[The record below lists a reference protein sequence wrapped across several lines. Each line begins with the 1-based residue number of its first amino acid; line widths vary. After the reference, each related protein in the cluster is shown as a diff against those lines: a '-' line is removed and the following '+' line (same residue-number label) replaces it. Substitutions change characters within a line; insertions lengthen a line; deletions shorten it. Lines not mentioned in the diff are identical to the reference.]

1 MLKQAKL
8 PMSTAGNVELCIPGQ
23 KASIEE
29 IHARQQ
35 TAGRK
40 NAMAENERSCST
52 EALSCPVKERGKV
65 KFPKKA
71 ENHFSLLDDDD
82 TSETE
87 EVEAQEFKT
96 LNSADECWSDSD
108 GEERERTITQNTAG
122 QCIQC
127 STIQNAAD
135 GATYTCT
142 NANNSMIIQPD
153 TPCRNYY
160 YYYDGMVKG
169 SQG

>member
-108 GEERERTITQNTAG
+108 GEESDGLRPTTPEVTLVILDARSGKLLCAG
-122 QCIQC
+122 RICVV
-127 STIQNAAD
+127 N
-135 GATYTCT
+135 
-142 NANNSMIIQPD
+142 
-153 TPCRNYY
+153 
-160 YYYDGMVKG
+160 VE
-169 SQG
+169 